1 MKKTPKEDTTMKN
14 VLIGYYSRTGNTGEM
29 AKYLAEGVRISGN
42 NADLKKI
49 SEIKSEKDLDRY
61 DGFIFGCPTYHKDIT
76 ENFKTFLFLAQKG
89 NLAGKL
95 GGAFGSYTHSGES
108 PGIIFDTMEHVYKMR
123 MTDLG
128 PFGLKE
134 SMIKS
139 EEGRK
144 ACQDYGRDFGGRL

>member
-14 VLIGYYSRTGNTGEM
+14 VLIGYYSRTGSTEEM
-29 AKYLAEGVRISGN
+29 AKYLAEGIRISGN
-42 NADLKKI
+42 NVDVKKI
-49 SEIKSEKDLDRY
+49 SEIKSEKDLDGY

-76 ENFKTFLFLAQKG
+76 ENFKTFLC
-89 NLAGKL
+89 
-95 GGAFGSYTHSGES
+95 GES